1 MSSLR
6 NRRCSGIGLAVSAVA
21 VLLGA
26 LPASATAVTPRDGRD
41 RNPGM
46 VRYRGP
52 IEHIFV
58 HPLLPSPRYTLH
70 KGTQP
75 REFNK
80 WNITAREF
88 RRIVPQLYDN
98 GWVLVDLESQ
108 FRKAP
113 TARGVVLKRK
123 PLWLPEGKK
132 PLVLSID
139 DLNYPQYMVDNHLNS
154 RLVLDE
160 AGDVASLRVTP
171 KGREVVSRRAEVV
184 PIIDRF
190 VEKHPDFSIDGA
202 KGVIALTGAEGILG
216 YRTTGD
222 GRRARREQRRVAPI
236 VQRLRQTG
244 WTFGSHSFAH
254 PDMST
259 SELAAVRNDTR
270 KWERYVEPLLGRN
283 TRVYVYPYGAPLPSG
298 SAGLALLRR
307 AGFRIFCSISPV
319 ARLIASGP
327 YVLQDRV
334 RVDGLA
340 LLSQPR
346 TLERFFDPQSVV
358 DPVRPRL

>member
-1 MSSLR
+1 MW
-6 NRRCSGIGLAVSAVA
+6 RRSVIGLAVAILCST
-21 VLLGA
+21 
-26 LPASATAVTPRDGRD
+26 PAAAATLTPRDGSD
-41 RNPGM
+41 SHPGL

-58 HPLLPSPRYTLH
+58 HPLMPSPRYTLR

-80 WNITAREF
+80 WNITAKEF
-88 RRIVPQLYDN
+88 RQIVPQLYDN

-108 FRKAP
+108 FRKVR
-113 TARGVVLKRK
+113 TDSGVVFKRK

-139 DLNYPQYMVDNHLNS
+139 DLNYPQYMVDNRLNS
-154 RLVLDE
+154 KLVLDE
-160 AGDVASLRVTP
+160 SGEVASLRVTP

-202 KGVIALTGAEGILG
+202 RGVIALTGTEGILG
-216 YRTTGD
+216 YRTTGE

-259 SELAAVRNDTR
+259 SGFATVQNDTR

-283 TRVYVYPYGAPLPSG
+283 TRVFVYPYGAPLSAD
-298 SAGLALLRR
+298 SAGLALLRQ
-307 AGFRIFCSISPV
+307 AGFRIFCTISPV
-319 ARLIASGP
+319 ARLVSDGP
-327 YVLQDRV
+327 YVIQDRV

-340 LLSQPR
+340 LLTQPD
-346 TLERFFDPQSVV
+346 TLKRFFDPESVV
-358 DPVRPRL
+358 APVRPSL